1 MSETVSNPPEGYRET
16 YRSQVVAWECDVVE
30 HFTVAYY
37 FEKFERASA
46 RFLSDLG
53 LDTAQIS
60 SVRHRDFY
68 VRYSRELRA
77 ASIFLI
83 RTGIIAHAGNTLH
96 LGHQVVDVLDGE
108 VCTTVE
114 HRLESESLAG
124 LTESSRVEWDGPER
138 DERKVPGSEAG
149 WFGTG
154 TDFVMPADLDLSGR
168 LGLSSC
174 IHLFSAA
181 GGHLMTR
188 FGWTSKYIDDNHIGF
203 STFEFQLLMSDTPAA
218 GTPIDVQG
226 RLAHVGRSSVHMV
239 HRIIH
244 PRTGQTYAV
253 LHQLGVQL
261 DKNARRPSAIADHI
275 RDAANASMAL

>member
-1 MSETVSNPPEGYRET
+1 MSETTSDLPKGYRET

-37 FEKFERASA
+37 FEKIERASA
-46 RFLSDLG
+46 RLLSDLG
-53 LDTAQIS
+53 LDTAQIRG
-60 SVRHRDFY
+60 VRHRDFY

-77 ASIFLI
+77 AGIFLI
-83 RTGIIAHAGNTLH
+83 RTGIISHDGITLH
-96 LGHQVVDVLDGE
+96 LGHQVVDVLDGA

-114 HRLESESLAG
+114 HWLEGEALSG
-124 LTESSRVEWDGPER
+124 LTEASRIEWDGPER

-154 TDFVMPADLDLSGR
+154 TDFVMPADLDLTGT

-174 IHLFSAA
+174 IHRFSAA
-181 GGHLMTR
+181 GGHLMSR
-188 FGWTSKYIDDNHIGF
+188 FGWTSKYIEDNHIGF
-203 STFEFQLLMSDTPAA
+203 STFEFQLLMSDTPTV

-226 RLAHVGRSSVHMV
+226 RLAHVGRSSAHMV
-239 HRIIH
+239 HRIIDA
-244 PRTGQTYAV
+244 RSGQTYAT

-261 DKNARRPSAIADHI
+261 DLNARRPSAIGDHI
-275 RDAANASMAL
+275 RDAAKASMAL